1 MGEYYKLME
10 YKNDL
15 YKFIRELECKRVE
28 EDLLNHNKYDC
39 LYEVYH
45 RVCEGIVLSREL
57 INGGF

>member
-15 YKFIRELECKRVE
+15 YKFIKELEERRIE
-28 EDLLNHNKYDC
+28 EDLLNYNKYDC

-45 RVCEGIVLSREL
+45 RICEEVI
-57 INGGF
+57 